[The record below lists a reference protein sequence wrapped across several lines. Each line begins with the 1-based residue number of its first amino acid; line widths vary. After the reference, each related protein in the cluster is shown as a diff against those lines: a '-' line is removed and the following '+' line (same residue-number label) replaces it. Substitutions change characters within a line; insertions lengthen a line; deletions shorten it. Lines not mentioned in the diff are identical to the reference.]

1 MKGMIHMNDVK
12 KRIELLAQEAF
23 IDEVRYID
31 AEDLE
36 PIELFQGRQPKNLLP
51 NAKSIILFSVYI
63 GAFYFKNWIP
73 ETYVKTSRL
82 ALSGF
87 YFNVAEPLKPIQ
99 EYLISKGHQA
109 FICDGSLEA
118 NCIPLKN
125 AAVKAG
131 LGWIGKNTLLI
142 NRKYGSWQALGA
154 IITDLDLSEEY
165 PLEKNLC
172 GTCTACISAC
182 PLHGL
187 DKPSQLD
194 RSGCLSNLLEEEEIP
209 EEVQYIK
216 HSYVLECDICQEACP
231 WNKTHTNNPLDT
243 PMGRTFTNKNEL
255 LKLFK
260 YEELLKMNETDYLTK
275 LVPNLSGLIIPYEV
289 FRRNLM
295 LVYNMYQTD

>member
-1 MKGMIHMNDVK
+1 MNDDLK
-12 KRIELLAQEAF
+12 KHIELLAQEAL

-36 PIELFQGRQPKNLLP
+36 PKELFQGRQPRDLLP
-51 NAKSIILFSVYI
+51 KAKSIILFSVYI
-63 GAFYFKNWIP
+63 GAFHFEDWAP
-73 ETYVKTSRL
+73 ETYAKTSRL

-87 YFNVAEPLKPIQ
+87 YFNVAEPLKPIK
-99 EYLISKGHQA
+99 EFLISRGLQA
-109 FICDGSLEA
+109 VICDGSQET

-154 IITDLDLSEEY
+154 ILTDTDLSEEY
-165 PLEKNLC
+165 LLEKNLC

-187 DKPSQLD
+187 NKPGQLD
-194 RSGCLSNLLEEEEIP
+194 RSGCLSSLLEEDDVP

-216 HSYVLECDICQEACP
+216 QNYVLECDICQEKCP
-231 WNKTHTNNPLDT
+231 WNKTHIHNPMDT
-243 PMGRTFTNKNEL
+243 PMGRTFTNKTEL
-255 LKLFK
+255 LELFK
-260 YEELLKMNETDYLTK
+260 YEELLKMSESDYLTK
-275 LVPNLSGLIIPYEV
+275 MVPNLSGFSLPYEII
-289 FRRNLM
+289 RRNLKLAYTM
-295 LVYNMYQTD
+295 SKND